1 MQSLTI
7 FSRKEI
13 VDRLSGI
20 FSFDNH
26 INGIR
31 RKTNQKFHTLMRIM
45 KCISEGKT
53 LSLNKAFLISQ
64 FVTAYS
70 SGCAKADL

>member
-1 MQSLTI
+1 MAI
-7 FSRKEI
+7 FSRKET

-20 FSFDNH
+20 FSFDDH

-31 RKTNQKFHTLMRIM
+31 RKTNQKFHTLMKIM
-45 KCISEGKT
+45 TCISEGKT
-53 LSLNKAFLISQ
+53 ATLNKAFLISQ

>member
-1 MQSLTI
+1 MTV
-7 FSRKEI
+7 FSRQET
-13 VDRLSGI
+13 VDRLSGM

-26 INGIR
+26 INGIC
-31 RKTNQKFHTLMRIM
+31 RKTNQKFHTLMRIV

-53 LSLNKAFLISQ
+53 RTLNKAFLISQ

>member
-1 MQSLTI
+1 MTV
-7 FSRKEI
+7 FSRQET

-26 INGIR
+26 INGIC
-31 RKTNQKFHTLMRIM
+31 RKTNQKFHTLMRIV

-53 LSLNKAFLISQ
+53 RTLESKTRRASQKAKPVGHLRRQ
-64 FVTAYS
+64 NP
-70 SGCAKADL
+70 

>member
-1 MQSLTI
+1 MVYVYIYIYIYISVLD
-7 FSRKEI
+7 RKLNL
-13 VDRLSGI
+13 DRLSDI

-31 RKTNQKFHTLMRIM
+31 RKTNQKFHTLMRIV

-53 LSLNKAFLISQ
+53 RILNKAFLI
-64 FVTAYS
+64 
-70 SGCAKADL
+70 